1 MSILSPTSCGFA
13 RIAAFR
19 LFTDVKPPRKS
30 GENLKLISRGKS
42 KINLMN
48 GRSYLLATMKI
59 LTLIKKKL
67 LVFPIRF

>member
-30 GENLKLISRGKS
+30 GENLKNHKSRQIEDQFNEWKELFIGYNENFNVD
-42 KINLMN
+42 KIFLEN
-48 GRSYLLATMKI
+48 
-59 LTLIKKKL
+59 
-67 LVFPIRF
+67 